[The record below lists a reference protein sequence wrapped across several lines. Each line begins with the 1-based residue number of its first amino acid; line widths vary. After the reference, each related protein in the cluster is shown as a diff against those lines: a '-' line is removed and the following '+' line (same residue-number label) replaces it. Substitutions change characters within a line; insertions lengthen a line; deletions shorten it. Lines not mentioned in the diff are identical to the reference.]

1 MFALNCISP
10 SLAAYRGIC
19 KALDKEPF
27 SLQNCN
33 GSSHMSSLK
42 PHEHF
47 AGVYAQGGPSVVE
60 KRITMESL
68 TDRTNSL
75 SRNKRMTA

>member
-1 MFALNCISP
+1 M
-10 SLAAYRGIC
+10 R
-19 KALDKEPF
+19 
-27 SLQNCN
+27 
-33 GSSHMSSLK
+33 
-42 PHEHF
+42 F